1 MLKAYKDTGKI
12 ITVTYRILSNRFMQ
26 KQFLKDLTFNKALTP
41 TDHKTKT
48 LKHKIYF
55 SINGEGYGH
64 SSRALAIAKQFNP
77 EEVILASYGYAL
89 ERLEK
94 SPFQTVEV
102 SPEISFVGKDGSFD
116 IGLTILKNSS
126 WPVAIN
132 NLIREEKKIMQ
143 NYGVTCV
150 VSDSRTAPVFAANKI
165 GIPCI
170 LLTNQTTFAPFF
182 DVEIKD
188 LEGSLIDKSFKDW
201 LKVGTKAVLTN
212 ACEPFVLKVVKDW
225 LKACDEIF
233 IADLPPPYSV
243 CLPLFY
249 NENFVK
255 KKQRFIG
262 PLLGWSWKHIAS
274 CDDKSFLPSL
284 YRRYEK
290 KIVCTLGGHKYRKPL
305 FDAVIS
311 VAKHFPEILFIV
323 LSDFR
328 TDLTLPNLFLAGFVD
343 NPEIYYLN
351 SNLVITQAGHSTAME
366 LITLGIPMLVVPD
379 AFQVEQESN
388 AKRLCELG
396 LATRL
401 SYRELSVSKLQ
412 NQIKYM
418 LGENSFKKNAHD
430 ISKIARAYIAGEE
443 AARIIRDYSTRV
455 QAY

>member
-1 MLKAYKDTGKI
+1 
-12 ITVTYRILSNRFMQ
+12 MQ
-26 KQFLKDLTFNKALTP
+26 EQFLKSKHFEKTLTP
-41 TDHKTKT
+41 LDSKTKAV
-48 LKHKIYF
+48 KHRIYF

-64 SSRALAIAKQFNP
+64 SSRSLAIAKQFNP

-89 ERLEK
+89 KRLEK
-94 SPFQTVEV
+94 TIYQTVEI
-102 SPEISFVGKDGSFD
+102 SPEVSFVGKDGNFD

-150 VSDSRTAPVFAANKI
+150 IADSRTAPVFAANKL
-165 GIPCI
+165 GIPSI

-201 LKVGTKAVLTN
+201 LRTGTKAVLTN
-212 ACEPFVLKVVKDW
+212 AAEPFVLKVVKDW
-225 LKACDEIF
+225 LKASDEIF
-233 IADLPPPYSV
+233 IPDLPPPYSV

-262 PLLGWSWKHIAS
+262 PLLPWGWKSVVNS
-274 CDDKSFLPSL
+274 NDKNFLPDN
-284 YRRYEK
+284 YKIYER

-305 FDAVIS
+305 FDVVMS
-311 VAKHFPEILFIV
+311 VAKYLPEILFIV
-323 LSDFR
+323 LSDFK
-328 TDLTLPNLFLAGFVD
+328 TNISLPNVFQVGFVD
-343 NPEIYYLN
+343 NPLLYYLN

-366 LITLGIPMLVVPD
+366 IITLGVPMLVVPD

-388 AKRLCELG
+388 AKRLCDLG
-396 LATRL
+396 LATKL
-401 SYRELSVSKLQ
+401 SYRDLSDVRLQ
-412 NQIKYM
+412 DQIKYM
-418 LGENSFKKNAHD
+418 LDEPVFKVNAEK
-430 ISKIARAYIAGEE
+430 ISKTARNYTAEEE
-443 AARIIRDYSTRV
+443 AARIIRDYSTRI